1 MGTVACKITDGIA
14 TVTFTNPPK
23 GFFTSDMVAQT
34 RTLLAELDNN
44 DDVRV
49 VVFTG
54 GLPDVFI
61 RHFSVEEIIE
71 MTAGL
76 KARRAKGLADPRF
89 ARTPLRMLW
98 EEVDNYRKPTIA
110 AINGFCGGGG
120 CELALACDIRLA
132 GPGDYTIGQ
141 MEILVGI
148 LPGAGGTA
156 RLARLVGPG
165 KALEWVL
172 RGRTFSPKE
181 AAAEGLVHHYIDG
194 DVLAA
199 AHDMAREFLDKP
211 AAALAA
217 IKQVIRSS
225 WGKTT
230 ADGVDE
236 EGDLFANVIGGSDR
250 ALEMMKEYVA
260 GGHKLKKF

>member
-23 GFFTSDMVAQT
+23 GFLTSDMVAQT
-34 RTLLAELDNN
+34 SAILN
-44 DDVRV
+44 DLENSDEVRV
-49 VVFTG
+49 IVFTG

-76 KARRAKGLADPRF
+76 QARRAKGLADPRF

-98 EEVDNYRKPTIA
+98 ENIDNSRKPTIA

-132 GPGDYTIGQ
+132 GPGSYTIGQ

-148 LPGAGGTA
+148 LPGAGGTT

-172 RGRTFSPKE
+172 RGRTFSPQE

-199 AHDMAREFLDKP
+199 AHDIAREFLDKP

-236 EGDLFANVIGGSDR
+236 EGDLFAHVIGGSER
-250 ALEMMKEYVA
+250 ALEMMKDYVA
-260 GGHKLKKF
+260 SGHQLKKF

>member
-1 MGTVACKITDGIA
+1 MTEELLFEKRGEIGWVTFNRPKARNALTFAMYEGLAEICARVGKTGEVRVLVVTGGGDKAFAAGTDIAQFQSFENGEDGIA
-14 TVTFTNPPK
+14 YEQK
-23 GFFTSDMVAQT
+23 MDRILGEIE
-34 RTLLAELDNN
+34 RC
-44 DDVRV
+44 
-49 VVFTG
+49 
-54 GLPDVFI
+54 
-61 RHFSVEEIIE
+61 SV
-71 MTAGL
+71 
-76 KARRAKGLADPRF
+76 
-89 ARTPLRMLW
+89 
-98 EEVDNYRKPTIA
+98 PTIA

-148 LPGAGGTA
+148 LPGAGGTT

-236 EGDLFANVIGGSDR
+236 EGDLFAHVIGGSDR

>member
-1 MGTVACKITDGIA
+1 MGTVESEVNNGIA

-23 GFFTSDMVAQT
+23 GFLTSDMVAQT
-34 RTLLAELDNN
+34 SAIMDALEN
-44 DDVRV
+44 DDTVRV
-49 VVFTG
+49 IVFTG

-71 MTAGL
+71 MTAAL
-76 KARRAKGLADPRF
+76 KARRAKGLPDPRF

-98 EEVDNYRKPTIA
+98 ENIDNCRKPTIA
-110 AINGFCGGGG
+110 AINGYCGGGG

-148 LPGAGGTA
+148 LPGAGGTT
-156 RLARLVGPG
+156 RLARLVGTG

-172 RGRTFSPKE
+172 RGRTFYPQE
-181 AAAEGLVHHYIDG
+181 AAVQGLVHHYIDG

-199 AHDMAREFLDKP
+199 AHGMAAEFLDKP
-211 AAALAA
+211 ASALAA
-217 IKQVIRSS
+217 IKQVLRSS

-236 EGDLFANVIGGSDR
+236 EGDLFANVIGGDDR
-250 ALEMMKEYVA
+250 ALEMMREYVA
-260 GGHKLKKF
+260 KGHPLKKF